1 MPLERCMQSS
11 SGSKEAGLCHSLAEG
26 QGKIPAAGLTCSS
39 RLGYSAAQRAKI
51 ARFFRFVSSL
61 EPVGRAR
68 IRKEVFVASHF
79 LQEIKQRRTF
89 GIISHPDA
97 GKTTLTEKL
106 LLFGGAIQLA
116 GAIKARKA
124 GRHAT
129 SDWMKVEQER
139 GISVT
144 TSVMKFGHRGF
155 EINLLDTPGHQD
167 FSEDTYRVLTAVDSA
182 LMVIDSAKGV
192 ETQTEKLMAV
202 CRMRNSP
209 VITFINK
216 LDREGLAPL
225 DLLSDIEEKL
235 QIECAPMSWPIG
247 MGKRF
252 RGVYNLY
259 RKELRLFQSG
269 AARKTEQVVVIKD
282 LTDRQLDELLGS
294 QADELRGDIELLEG
308 AANPFEIREYLK
320 GNQTPVFFGSA
331 INNFGVEELLDALVE
346 LAPAPGPRQTETR
359 LVRPD
364 EEAFS
369 GFVFKVQ
376 ANMDPAHRDR
386 IAFLRICS
394 GRFQRGMK
402 VRHHRIGKDVNL
414 SQAIIFMAQD
424 RANVEEAFPGD
435 IIGLHNHGT
444 IKVGDTFSDKEPL
457 KFTGIPSFAA
467 EHFRRVRLKS
477 PLKAKQ
483 LEKGLK
489 QLSEEGAIQVFRPLV
504 SNDYIVGAVG
514 ILQFDVTMERLKNEY
529 SVDAVYESVDY
540 ATARWVS
547 GKDPKKFAEFEKK
560 NHAHLAY
567 DAEGNLSFLAP
578 SEWRLGYVM
587 EQWPDIDFAK
597 TREHQ

>member
-1 MPLERCMQSS
+1 MSN
-11 SGSKEAGLCHSLAEG
+11 
-26 QGKIPAAGLTCSS
+26 
-39 RLGYSAAQRAKI
+39 
-51 ARFFRFVSSL
+51 
-61 EPVGRAR
+61 
-68 IRKEVFVASHF
+68 HF
-79 LQEIKQRRTF
+79 LEEIKKRRTF

-106 LLFGGAIQLA
+106 LLFGGAIQMA

-124 GRHAT
+124 SRHAT

-144 TSVMKFGHRGF
+144 TSVMKFTHRDC

-192 ETQTEKLMAV
+192 EAQTEKLMSV
-202 CRMRNSP
+202 CRMRNTP
-209 VITFINK
+209 VLTFINK
-216 LDREGLAPL
+216 MDREGLAPL
-225 DLLSDIEEKL
+225 DLLADIEDKL

-252 RGVYNLY
+252 KGVYNLY
-259 RKELRLFQSG
+259 RKELRLFRPG
-269 AARKTEQVVVIKD
+269 EERRTDDVRVIRD
-282 LTDRQLDELLGS
+282 ITDPLLDQLLGS
-294 QADELRGDIELLEG
+294 AAGELRDDIDLLEG
-308 AANPFEIREYLK
+308 AANPFSLQDYLK

-331 INNFGVEELLDALVE
+331 INNFGVDELLDALVD
-346 LAPAPGPRQTETR
+346 LAPPPGPRETQSR
-359 LVRPD
+359 LVRPE

-402 VRHHRIGKDVNL
+402 VRHHRIGKEVSL
-414 SQAIIFMAQD
+414 SKAIIFMAQD
-424 RANVEEAFPGD
+424 RANVEEAYPGD

-444 IKVGDTFSDKEPL
+444 IKVGDTFTDREPL
-457 KFTGIPSFAA
+457 KFIGIPSFAA
-467 EHFRRVRLKS
+467 DHFRRVRLKS

-483 LEKGLK
+483 LEKGLT
-489 QLSEEGAIQVFRPLV
+489 QLAEEGAIQVFRPLL

-514 ILQFDVTMERLKNEY
+514 VLQFDVTMERLKAEY
-529 SVDAVYESVDY
+529 GVDAVYEGVDY
-540 ATARWVS
+540 ATARWVGS
-547 GKDPKKFAEFEKK
+547 ADAKRLAEFEKK
-560 NHAHLAY
+560 NQANLAL
-567 DAEGNLSFLAP
+567 DAEGNLSYLAP
-578 SEWRLGYVM
+578 SEWRLGYVK
-587 EQWPDIDFAK
+587 EQWPGIEFAN
-597 TREHQ
+597 TREHD